1 MEILYDC
8 PIEGD
13 LSLFFAEKLSSR
25 SLEDYPEG
33 IVLPI
38 DKPYRWTSADV
49 VRKVKFQLQK
59 HFNLKKMKV
68 GHAGTLDPLATGLLI
83 VCAGNATKQAE
94 RFQAQDKIYTATFEF
109 GATTP
114 SFDLEQPVDRCFP
127 FEHITEDSVREALSG
142 FIGEQQ
148 QVPPMFSA
156 KMVGGMRAYEYA
168 RTGQPV
174 ELSTSTIRIE
184 EMVLLEF
191 HPAGDAPYRVNETAD
206 RNDKSDLSAVRNI
219 HNYHVSGDTDGQRP
233 WAVVRIRCSKGT
245 YIRSIARD
253 LGLALNS
260 GAFLIALRRNGCAC
274 GSDGISR
281 VGGVGGIGGGCSG
294 SGGFLLLGQ

>member
-8 PIEGD
+8 PIEED
-13 LSLFFAEKLSSR
+13 LSQFFAEKLPSR

-49 VRKVKFQLQK
+49 IRKVKFQLQK

-83 VCAGNATKQAE
+83 VCAGNATKKAE
-94 RFQAQDKIYTATFEF
+94 QFQAHDKIYTATFEF

-114 SFDLEQPVDRCFP
+114 SFDLEQPVDKCFP

-142 FIGEQQ
+142 FIGLQQ

-174 ELSTSTIRIE
+174 ELSTSTIRIDE
-184 EMVLLEF
+184 IELLEF
-191 HPAGDAPYRVNETAD
+191 HPAGDARDGGKETAAGK
-206 RNDKSDLSAVRNI
+206 DKSDLAAVRNV

-253 LGLALNS
+253 LGLALGS
-260 GAFLIALRRNGCAC
+260 GAFLTALRRNGCVC
-274 GSDGISR
+274 GSGSG
-281 VGGVGGIGGGCSG
+281 GGVGSGG

>member
-8 PIEGD
+8 PIEED
-13 LSLFFAEKLSSR
+13 LSQFFAEKLPSR

-83 VCAGNATKQAE
+83 VCAGNATKKAE
-94 RFQAQDKIYTATFEF
+94 QFQAHDKIYTATFEF

-114 SFDLEQPVDRCFP
+114 SFDLEQPVDKCFP

-142 FIGEQQ
+142 FLGEQQ

-174 ELSTSTIRIE
+174 ELSTSTIRIDE
-184 EMVLLEF
+184 IELLEF
-191 HPAGDAPYRVNETAD
+191 HPAGDARDGGKETVAGK
-206 RNDKSDLSAVRNI
+206 DKSDLAAVRNI

-253 LGLALNS
+253 LGLALGS
-260 GAFLIALRRNGCAC
+260 GAFLTALRRNGCVC
-274 GSDGISR
+274 GSGSG
-281 VGGVGGIGGGCSG
+281 GGVGSGGC
-294 SGGFLLLGQ
+294 GGFLLLGQ

>member
-8 PIEGD
+8 PIEED
-13 LSLFFAEKLSSR
+13 LSQFFAEKLPSR

-83 VCAGNATKQAE
+83 VCAGNATKKAE
-94 RFQAQDKIYTATFEF
+94 QFQAHDKIYTATFEF

-114 SFDLEQPVDRCFP
+114 SFDLEQPVDKCFP
-127 FEHITEDSVREALSG
+127 FEHITEDSLREALSG
-142 FIGEQQ
+142 FLGEQQ

-156 KMVGGMRAYEYA
+156 KMVGGLRAYEYA

-174 ELSTSTIRIE
+174 ELSTSTIRIDE
-184 EMVLLEF
+184 IELLEF
-191 HPAGDAPYRVNETAD
+191 HPAGDARAGGKETAAGK
-206 RNDKSDLSAVRNI
+206 DKSDLAAVRNI

-253 LGLALNS
+253 LGLALGS
-260 GAFLIALRRNGCAC
+260 GAFLTALRRNGCVC
-274 GSDGISR
+274 GSGSG
-281 VGGVGGIGGGCSG
+281 GGVGGGG

>member
-1 MEILYDC
+1 MEILYNC
-8 PIEGD
+8 PIEED
-13 LSLFFAEKLSSR
+13 ISLFFAEKLSSH

-94 RFQAQDKIYTATFEF
+94 QFQAQDKIYTATFEF

-114 SFDLEQPVDRCFP
+114 SFDLEQPVDSYFP
-127 FEHITEDSVREALSG
+127 FEHITEDSVREALTG
-142 FIGEQQ
+142 FLGEQQ
-148 QVPPMFSA
+148 QVPPTFSA
-156 KMVGGMRAYEYA
+156 KMVGGIRAYEYA

-174 ELSTSTIRIE
+174 ELSTSAIRIDE
-184 EMVLLEF
+184 IELLEF
-191 HPAGDAPYRVNETAD
+191 HKAGDAPAGGNETAAGK
-206 RNDKSDLSAVRNI
+206 DKPDLAAVKNV
-219 HNYHVSGDTDGQRP
+219 HNYHISGGTDGQRP

-260 GAFLIALRRNGCAC
+260 GAFLTTLRRNGCAC
-274 GSDGISR
+274 GSGG
-281 VGGVGGIGGGCSG
+281 VGGVGSIGGGCSG

>member
-1 MEILYDC
+1 MMKVLYDC
-8 PIEGD
+8 PIEED
-13 LSLFFAEKLSSR
+13 LSHFFAEKLSSR

-83 VCAGNATKQAE
+83 VCAGNATKLAE
-94 RFQAQDKIYTATFEF
+94 QFQAQDKIYTATFEF

-114 SFDLEQPVDRCFP
+114 SFDLEQPVDSYFP
-127 FEHITEDSVREALSG
+127 FEHITEDSVRKVLSG
-142 FIGEQQ
+142 FLGEQQ

-174 ELSTSTIRIE
+174 ELSTSAIRIDE
-184 EMVLLEF
+184 IELLEF
-191 HPAGDAPYRVNETAD
+191 HQAGDAPGGENETAAG
-206 RNDKSDLSAVRNI
+206 KGKPDLAAVRNV
-219 HNYHVSGDTDGQRP
+219 HNYHISGGTDGQRP
-233 WAVVRIRCSKGT
+233 WAVVRIRCSRGT

-260 GAFLIALRRNGCAC
+260 GAFLTALRRNGCAC
-274 GSDGISR
+274 GS
-281 VGGVGGIGGGCSG
+281 GGVSGGCSG

>member
-8 PIEGD
+8 PIEED
-13 LSLFFAEKLSSR
+13 LSQFFAEKLPSR

-83 VCAGNATKQAE
+83 VCAGNATKKAE
-94 RFQAQDKIYTATFEF
+94 QFQAHDKIYTATFEF

-114 SFDLEQPVDRCFP
+114 SFDLEQPVDKCFP

-142 FIGEQQ
+142 FLGEQQ

-174 ELSTSTIRIE
+174 ELSTSTIRIDE
-184 EMVLLEF
+184 IELLEF
-191 HPAGDAPYRVNETAD
+191 HPAGDARDGGKETAAGK
-206 RNDKSDLSAVRNI
+206 DKSDLAAVRNI

-253 LGLALNS
+253 LGLALGS
-260 GAFLIALRRNGCAC
+260 GAFLTALRRNGCVC
-274 GSDGISR
+274 GSGSG
-281 VGGVGGIGGGCSG
+281 GGVGSGG

>member
-8 PIEGD
+8 PIEED
-13 LSLFFAEKLSSR
+13 LSQFFAEKLSSR

-94 RFQAQDKIYTATFEF
+94 QFQAQDKIYTATFEF

-114 SFDLEQPVDRCFP
+114 SFDLEQPVDSYFP
-127 FEHITEDSVREALSG
+127 FEHITEDSVREALAG
-142 FIGEQQ
+142 FLGEQQ

-174 ELSTSTIRIE
+174 ELSTSSIRIDE
-184 EMVLLEF
+184 IELLEF
-191 HPAGDAPYRVNETAD
+191 HKAGEAPDGGNETAAGKD
-206 RNDKSDLSAVRNI
+206 RPDLAAVRNV
-219 HNYHVSGDTDGQRP
+219 HNYHISGGTDGQRP

-260 GAFLIALRRNGCAC
+260 GAFLTALRRNGCAC
-274 GSDGISR
+274 GSNGI
-281 VGGVGGIGGGCSG
+281 GGVGSIGGGCSG

>member
-8 PIEGD
+8 PIEED
-13 LSLFFAEKLSSR
+13 LSQFFAEKLPSR

-83 VCAGNATKQAE
+83 VCAGNATKKAE
-94 RFQAQDKIYTATFEF
+94 QFQAHDKIYTATFEF

-114 SFDLEQPVDRCFP
+114 SFDLEQPVDKCFP

-142 FIGEQQ
+142 FLGEQQ

-174 ELSTSTIRIE
+174 ELSTSTIRIDE
-184 EMVLLEF
+184 IELLEF
-191 HPAGDAPYRVNETAD
+191 HPAGDARDGGKETVAGK
-206 RNDKSDLSAVRNI
+206 DKSDLAAVRNI

-253 LGLALNS
+253 LGLALGS
-260 GAFLIALRRNGCAC
+260 GAFLTALRRNGCVC
-274 GSDGISR
+274 GSGSG
-281 VGGVGGIGGGCSG
+281 GGVGSGG

>member
-8 PIEGD
+8 PIEED
-13 LSLFFAEKLSSR
+13 LSQFFAEKLPSR

-83 VCAGNATKQAE
+83 VCAGNATKKAE
-94 RFQAQDKIYTATFEF
+94 QFQAQDKIYTATFEF

-114 SFDLEQPVDRCFP
+114 SFDLEQPVDKCFP

-142 FIGEQQ
+142 FLGEQQ

-174 ELSTSTIRIE
+174 ELSTSTIRIDE
-184 EMVLLEF
+184 IELLEF
-191 HPAGDAPYRVNETAD
+191 HPAGDARDGGKETAAGK
-206 RNDKSDLSAVRNI
+206 DKSDLAAVRNI

-253 LGLALNS
+253 LGLALGS
-260 GAFLIALRRNGCAC
+260 GAFLTALRRNGCVC
-274 GSDGISR
+274 GSGSG
-281 VGGVGGIGGGCSG
+281 GGVGSGG